1 MSLNVEIEKETKES
15 ATKCEKNFACL
26 MDKDHT
32 LCAVERYV
40 NGDVIFIKCLD
51 TKHCAYKM
59 PFGFSLWM
67 CTCPVRKEFFKRY
80 KI

>member
-1 MSLNVEIEKETKES
+1 MSLTLDIDKDTKDR
-15 ATKCEKNFACL
+15 ATECEKNFACL
-26 MDKDHT
+26 SNKDHT

-40 NGDVIFIKCLD
+40 HDDVIFIKCLD

-67 CTCPVRKEFFKRY
+67 CTCPIRKEFFKRY